1 MTEFQKGI
9 FIKADIQTTE
19 SLLYRYTIKGEL
31 LTFKLGSAD
40 VISLLFRTEV
50 TEKEATLKLQGYL
63 NFILM

>member
-31 LTFKLGSAD
+31 LNFKLGSAD